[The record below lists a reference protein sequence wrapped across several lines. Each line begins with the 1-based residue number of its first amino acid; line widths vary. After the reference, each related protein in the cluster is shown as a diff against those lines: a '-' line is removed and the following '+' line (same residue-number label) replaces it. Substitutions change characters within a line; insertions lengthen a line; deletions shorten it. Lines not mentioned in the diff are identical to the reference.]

1 MKSKIY
7 SEIFSFLK
15 KHLARYTS
23 EPKGMRGIQQPLA
36 TEFYHFLTHPPE
48 RGQKQT
54 FDPLTLPHLVHAV
67 IEIDCFFSP
76 DDQRR
81 EERELKE
88 QNVS

>member
-1 MKSKIY
+1 
-7 SEIFSFLK
+7 
-15 KHLARYTS
+15 
-23 EPKGMRGIQQPLA
+23 MRGIQQLLA

-54 FDPLTLPHLVHAV
+54 FDPLPLPHLVHAV
-67 IEIDCFFSP
+67 IEIDFFFSP

-88 QNVS
+88 QNVNIKRRNMWQ